1 MTYYQSTASS
11 WQSWVLN
18 SCSDSTR
25 SGNRLTNWVV
35 LSKAFLCILVSSF
48 TKWEESYSGSSR
60 MDAGSLDLPYFLAS
74 GKPVSPV
81 PTREDF
87 SFICFLL
94 RCEQSALPTLDL
106 SGWSCPVYKPSSL
119 AAGWSPS
126 HTQKQC
132 YIFICVSSIFSIESS
147 FGFLMFFFKE
157 KKLVVRAL
165 SFNFLSSLFLG
176 ML

>member
-1 MTYYQSTASS
+1 MTYYQPTASS

-25 SGNRLTNWVV
+25 SGNRLTNCVV
-35 LSKAFLCILVSSF
+35 LSKAVLCILVSSF
-48 TKWEESYSGSSR
+48 TKWEESYSGSSIV
-60 MDAGSLDLPYFLAS
+60 DAGSLDLPYFLAS

-87 SFICFLL
+87 SFIRFLL

-132 YIFICVSSIFSIESS
+132 YIFICVSSAFSIESS
-147 FGFLMFFFKE
+147 FGFLMFF
-157 KKLVVRAL
+157 
-165 SFNFLSSLFLG
+165 
-176 ML
+176 